1 MCKTNYLFDIISINQ
16 VIEDL
21 DLEIKFWKCKKEID
35 IVEFFNNSEYLECY
49 NKYRQQFNTKECVD
63 DLNDNIVIR
72 YKDKDNNDSVIN
84 IVDFILD
91 ILYNNSYLSEYQM
104 LYIIRCLNDKLSN
117 IAFECI
123 IDTLTDGNNV
133 ETGVINEIIEQEIY

>member
-1 MCKTNYLFDIISINQ
+1 MCKINYLFDIIAINQ
-16 VIEDL
+16 VIENL
-21 DLEIKFWKCKKEID
+21 DLETKFWECKKELD
-35 IVEFFNNSEYLECY
+35 IVDFFNNSEYLECY
-49 NKYRQQFNTKECVD
+49 KKYRQQFNTKECINE
-63 DLNDNIVIR
+63 LNDNLIIR
-72 YKDKDNNDSVIN
+72 YKDKDNNDNVIN

-91 ILYNNSYLSEYQM
+91 ILYNNNYLSEYQM